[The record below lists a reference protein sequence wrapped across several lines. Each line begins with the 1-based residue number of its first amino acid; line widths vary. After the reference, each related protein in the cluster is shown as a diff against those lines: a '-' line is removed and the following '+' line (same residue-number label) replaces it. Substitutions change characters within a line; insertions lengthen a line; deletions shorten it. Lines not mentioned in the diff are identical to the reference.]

1 MDLTKYYGEKGLVID
16 KNFAFALNG
25 NSTDDLIRE
34 MNNQGLFVN
43 HLDTTGA
50 VVRVA
55 VRAAPSVRPDKGL
68 EKSGWYVVNE
78 LSGKFFATFGNW
90 RTGEQ
95 HKWSSINTNEL
106 TPIDRHA
113 LKKQMDE
120 AVKRANEVKHIRH
133 NEVAAEVQERYK
145 KCQPVI
151 SHEYLKNKNVKS
163 YGLKQLNESLIVPV
177 YSPVS
182 GELRSLQYI
191 DKKGQKRFVSASEI
205 KGNIFLIGCDFTT
218 LATQESLVVVEGYS
232 TAATVF
238 ESTKIA
244 TVCVFSANFTLEAV
258 SNIRKISQARLYIA
272 LDNDESGVGERKAK
286 EVASAIPNCFVR
298 IPSARGDYNDLAKEH
313 GLDRV
318 KYEILNLG
326 LGITQHAIRGMIKDP
341 PPKEWL
347 VENLLEK
354 SKPAL
359 LAAIGGV
366 GKSMMA
372 LDLAIKISQGQGT
385 WFDHPISKGGNCVII
400 SAEDDLVEIHR
411 RINALDPDN
420 KRFDAP
426 YDVYTYTIPDQPRPL
441 TLINDTSAG
450 MGLTEQAQELLAEL
464 ATIPNLELVVIDPI
478 QAVCGSAKISSDNEA
493 GQMYGQL
500 AASISSKFKTTCL
513 SIHHMSKGAL
523 SADDDVMQIR
533 AKIRGA
539 SSLVDS
545 TRLCIAL
552 WLGEEEEAER
562 ICLDN
567 NVDFDRLRVVK
578 GAVVKSNSSEVD
590 TKTKTLFRRNAVLEP
605 YKESSLNFG
614 EF

>member
-55 VRAAPSVRPDKGL
+55 VRAASSVRPDKGL

-120 AVKRANEVKHIRH
+120 AVKRANEARHIRH
-133 NEVAAEVQERYK
+133 NEVAVEVQERYK

-218 LATQESLVVVEGYS
+218 LATQESLIVVEGYS
-232 TAATVF
+232 TAATVY
-238 ESTKIA
+238 ESTKIP
-244 TVCVFSANFTLEAV
+244 TVCVFSANFALEAV
-258 SNIRKISQARLYIA
+258 SNIRKVCQARLYIA
-272 LDNDESGVGERKAK
+272 LDNDENGVGERKAK
-286 EVASAIPNCFVR
+286 EVSSAIPNCFAR
-298 IPSARGDYNDLAKEH
+298 IPSARGDYNDLAQAH

-318 KYEILNLG
+318 KFEILNMGLG
-326 LGITQHAIRGMIKDP
+326 LTKNPIRNMVKDP
-341 PPKEWL
+341 PPKVWL
-347 VENLLEK
+347 VDNLLEK
-354 SKPAL
+354 SKPAI

-372 LDLAIKISQGQGT
+372 LDLAVKISQGGGE
-385 WFDHPISKGGNCVII
+385 WFGHTINRGGNVVVI
-400 SAEDDLVEIHR
+400 SAEDDLSEIHR
-411 RINALDPDN
+411 RIKALDPQD
-420 KRFDAP
+420 KRFTAP
-426 YDVYTYTIPDQPRPL
+426 YDVYTYTIPDSPEPL
-441 TLINDTSAG
+441 ILIKDDKN
-450 MGLTEQAQELLAEL
+450 GLSITPKAQELLAEL
-464 ATIPNLELVVIDPI
+464 EQIPNLELVVIDPI
-478 QAVCGSAKISSDNEA
+478 QAVSAAPI
-493 GQMYGQL
+493 
-500 AASISSKFKTTCL
+500 
-513 SIHHMSKGAL
+513 
-523 SADDDVMQIR
+523 
-533 AKIRGA
+533 
-539 SSLVDS
+539 
-545 TRLCIAL
+545 
-552 WLGEEEEAER
+552 
-562 ICLDN
+562 
-567 NVDFDRLRVVK
+567 
-578 GAVVKSNSSEVD
+578 
-590 TKTKTLFRRNAVLEP
+590 
-605 YKESSLNFG
+605 
-614 EF
+614 

>member
-1 MDLTKYYGEKGLVID
+1 MDLTKFYGEKGLVID
-16 KNFAFALNG
+16 KNFTFAVQG
-25 NSTDDLIRE
+25 NSTDDLMRE
-34 MNNQGLFVN
+34 MNNQGLVVN
-43 HLDTTGA
+43 HLDTAG
-50 VVRVA
+50 VVTRVP
-55 VRAAPSVRPDKGL
+55 VRGIPGVKPDMGNQR
-68 EKSGWYVVNE
+68 SGWYVCNE
-78 LSGKFFATFGNW
+78 LSGNYFATYGNW

-106 TPIDRHA
+106 TPIDRKA
-113 LKKQMDE
+113 LQKQMDE
-120 AVKRANEVKHIRH
+120 AVKRANEAKQIRH
-133 NEVAAEVQERYK
+133 NEVAVEVQERYK

-151 SHEYLKNKNVKS
+151 SHEYLKSKNVKS
-163 YGLKQLNESLIVPV
+163 YGLKQMNESLIVPV
-177 YSPVS
+177 YSPAS

-238 ESTKIA
+238 ESTNIP
-244 TVCVFSANFTLEAV
+244 TVCVFSANFTLDAV
-258 SNIRKISQARLYIA
+258 TNLRKVSQARLYIA
-272 LDNDESGVGERKAK
+272 LDNDENGVGERKAK
-286 EVASAIPNCFVR
+286 EVASAITNTFVR
-298 IPSARGDYNDLAKEH
+298 IPSARGDFNDMAQEH

-326 LGITQHAIRGMIKDP
+326 LGITQHTIRAMVKEP

-359 LAAIGGV
+359 LASIGGV

-372 LDLAIKISQGQGT
+372 LDLAIKISQGHGN
-385 WFDHPISKGGNCVII
+385 WFDHAITKSGNAVII

-411 RINALDPDN
+411 RIGALDPDN
-420 KRFDAP
+420 KRFNAP
-426 YDVYTYTIPDQPRPL
+426 YDVYTYTIPDQPKPL

-464 ATIPNLELVVIDPI
+464 ETIPNLELVVIDPI

-523 SADDDVMQIR
+523 ATDDDPMSVR
-533 AKIRGA
+533 SKIRGA

-545 TRLCIAL
+545 HRCVLAL

-567 NVDFDRLRVVK
+567 KVEFDRLRVVK

-590 TKTKTLFRRNAVLEP
+590 TKTKTLFRKGAVLEP
-605 YKESSLNFG
+605 YKETYNFG
-614 EF
+614 DF

>member
-16 KNFAFALNG
+16 KNFTFAIQG
-25 NSTDDLIRE
+25 NSTDDLMRE
-34 MNNQGLFVN
+34 MNNQGLVVN
-43 HLDTTGA
+43 HLDLTGA
-50 VVRVA
+50 VVRVP
-55 VRAAPSVRPDKGL
+55 VRAAPSIKPDTGNQ
-68 EKSGWYVVNE
+68 KSGWYVCNE
-78 LSGKFFATFGNW
+78 LSGNYFATYGNW

-95 HKWSSINTNEL
+95 HKWSSINTNDL
-106 TPIDRHA
+106 APVDRQA
-113 LKKQMDE
+113 LQKQMEE
-120 AVKRANEVKHIRH
+120 AVKRAEEAKKIRH
-133 NEVAAEVQERYK
+133 DEVAAEVQERYK

-151 SHEYLKNKNVKS
+151 AHEYLKSKNVKS

-177 YSPVS
+177 LSPTT

-205 KGNIFLIGCDFTT
+205 KGNIFVIGCELGQ
-218 LATQESLVVVEGYS
+218 LATQEQLVVVEGYA
-232 TAATVF
+232 TAATVY

-244 TVCVFSANFTLEAV
+244 TVCVFSANFTLEAL
-258 SNIRKISQARLYIA
+258 SNIRKICQARLYIA

-286 EVASAIPNCFVR
+286 EVASAIPNSFVR
-298 IPSARGDYNDLAKEH
+298 IPSARGDYNDMAQEH

-318 KYEILNLG
+318 KYEILNMG
-326 LGITQHAIRGMIKDP
+326 LGITQHPIRSLIKEP

-347 VENLLEK
+347 VDNLLEK

-359 LAAIGGV
+359 LASIGGV

-372 LDLAIKISQGQGT
+372 LDLAIKISQGQGN
-385 WFDHPISKGGNCVII
+385 WFDHPITKGGNVVII
-400 SAEDDLVEIHR
+400 SAEDDLVEMHR
-411 RINALDPDN
+411 RINALDPQN

-426 YDVYTYTIPDQPRPL
+426 YDVYAYTIPDQPKPL

-464 ATIPNLELVVIDPI
+464 ETIPNLELVVIDPI

-513 SIHHMSKGAL
+513 SIHHMSKAAL
-523 SADDDVMQIR
+523 QADDDPMQIR
-533 AKIRGA
+533 SKIRGA

-545 TRLCIAL
+545 HRLCMAL

-567 NVDFDRLRVVK
+567 DVEYDRLRVVK

-590 TKTKTLFRRNAVLEP
+590 TKTKTLFRREAVLEP
-605 YKESSLNFG
+605 YKETFNFG